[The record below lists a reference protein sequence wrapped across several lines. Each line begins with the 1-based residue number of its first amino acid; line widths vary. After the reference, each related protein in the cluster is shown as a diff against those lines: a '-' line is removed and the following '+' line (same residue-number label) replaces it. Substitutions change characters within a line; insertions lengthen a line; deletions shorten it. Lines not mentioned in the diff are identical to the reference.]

1 MNISETE
8 KQLYDAATSIFTD
21 YDDDKDG
28 HINFAEFK
36 KYQSEENTDMKSGDM
51 KAVFDIIDENK
62 DGEINKD
69 EFINYLRKLISDE
82 EE

>member
-1 MNISETE
+1 
-8 KQLYDAATSIFTD
+8 
-21 YDDDKDG
+21 
-28 HINFAEFK
+28 
-36 KYQSEENTDMKSGDM
+36 MKTGDM

-82 EE
+82 EEWKVMKLKIRMGPKKKMENIF